1 MWTSRWYARD
11 PDAVLDEMAAWQE
24 RYGVTNFD
32 FYDLT
37 AILSRRWILGFT
49 RRIGERNLRFTW
61 QLPSGT
67 RCEVLDDEV
76 CQSLFGAGCRNLSF
90 APESGSPTVLRQVRK
105 DMDLGRLEA
114 SVSSAVRAGLNV
126 KLNIIMGLPQETP
139 ADLAR
144 TVRFLARMA
153 GLGVHDV
160 GVTLFSPYPGSA
172 IFQELRAAGRLGELT
187 DDFFLDLGAY
197 KDLSRSR
204 SLAVGVGPRLLNLYR
219 LLAFLVFYG
228 TQFAC
233 RPWRLV
239 RLVGNFLSG
248 REESR
253 LDKSLRDLARR
264 LAVSRPDLR
273 QEIRV
278 SGEERRQST

>member
-1 MWTSRWYARD
+1 MWTTRWYARD

-37 AILSRRWILGFT
+37 AILSRRWILGLT
-49 RRIGERNLRFTW
+49 RRIRERGLRFTW

-76 CQSLFGAGCRNLSF
+76 CRSLFDSGCRNLSF
-90 APESGSPTVLRQVRK
+90 APESGSPPVLRQVRK
-105 DMDLGRLEA
+105 DVDLARLEA
-114 SVSSAVRAGLNV
+114 SVRSAVRAGLNV

-144 TVRFLARMA
+144 TVFFLARMA
-153 GLGVHDV
+153 RLGVQDV

-172 IFQELRAAGRLGELT
+172 IFQELRAAGRLGELS

-197 KDLSRSR
+197 KDLSRSS
-204 SLAVGVGPRLLNLYR
+204 SLASGVGPRLLNLYR

-233 RPWRLV
+233 RPWRLA

-264 LAVSRPDLR
+264 RGGGRPDLR
-273 QEIRV
+273 QEIPV